1 MIGNPE
7 TLMWR
12 YYSCHQTNI
21 QVPTLKNVASKFL
34 IMRIENSFIF
44 MEKYHLLGN
53 VNMNWFFWNTKFDV
67 PTIQEK
73 MPQKKKH

>member
-44 MEKYHLLGN
+44 MEK
-53 VNMNWFFWNTKFDV
+53 
-67 PTIQEK
+67 
-73 MPQKKKH
+73 